1 MFGWGSFLGVV
12 ATTLKLW
19 IDPTSSYPILR
30 TIPLNCSFPATC
42 LLFDAIFVTSVFSPD
57 SDESDSDDDFD
68 SSSEEEDDDE
78 DGVEHLD
85 LNICPP
91 GCR

>member
-1 MFGWGSFLGVV
+1 M
-12 ATTLKLW
+12 
-19 IDPTSSYPILR
+19 
-30 TIPLNCSFPATC
+30 LNSIT
-42 LLFDAIFVTSVFSPD
+42 FSD

-91 GCR
+91 GCRYISRYQYSGFMF

>member
-1 MFGWGSFLGVV
+1 M
-12 ATTLKLW
+12 A
-19 IDPTSSYPILR
+19 SSRVQAPQNLQVNAFYR
-30 TIPLNCSFPATC
+30 VET
-42 LLFDAIFVTSVFSPD
+42 FSD

>member
-1 MFGWGSFLGVV
+1 MSSPGIFYLYFSDLIVV
-12 ATTLKLW
+12 TWLHF
-19 IDPTSSYPILR
+19 TS
-30 TIPLNCSFPATC
+30 
-42 LLFDAIFVTSVFSPD
+42 IFSD